1 MITQKLSA
9 FVVTSGALLLGTSV
23 AMASP
28 ETVTRSAHDAAVL
41 VQELLGTFTS
51 TQQAKADPDFRDV
64 TLNHCLATITG
75 VPGYANGQYLYVEQA
90 LSNRLNKPYR
100 QRFYR
105 IKPMA
110 HGKGLVSTTFEPTNA
125 FVLASAINLCDKPLE
140 ARTYTWAEIGK
151 AKCDIFIQRYGNV
164 FAGGTTQ
171 QGCPSTLFGATY
183 MLQDFSLNKGV
194 MTSWDRG
201 YDASGQQVW
210 GSEKG
215 AYEFVKS
222 APSTDLFPAVPPK
235 NSTCDVSGWSLETST
250 MFQKVVGTWEGIWYR
265 YDAAGV
271 LLNSF
276 KSTLE
281 QKVENCMWVQ
291 KNSYPQ
297 PDGTV
302 KVNSFTGK
310 VVGPGVVQ
318 FDGQNDP
325 RFVDYQAFV
334 KEVSNSSLVYEVSH
348 KKTGQITYVETITI
362 VSPNQR
368 LRLGQRYSDRGEYQG
383 TTTIVETKVK

>member
-1 MITQKLSA
+1 MIKTKFTLAALTLGAFLLKPSVTLATEGVSKGQK
-9 FVVTSGALLLGTSV
+9 
-23 AMASP
+23 
-28 ETVTRSAHDAAVL
+28 DAAAL
-41 VQELLGTFTS
+41 VNELLGTFTS
-51 TQQAKADPDFRDV
+51 TAHAQRDPDFRDV
-64 TLNHCLATITG
+64 TLNHCMATITG
-75 VPGYANGQYLYVEQA
+75 VPGYADGHYLYIEQA

-105 IKPMA
+105 IKAMPDS
-110 HGKGLVSTTFEPTNA
+110 KVIVSTTFEPTNA
-125 FVLASAINLCDKPLE
+125 FVLASAINLCNKPLE
-140 ARTYTWAEIGK
+140 ARTYAWSEIGN
-151 AKCDIFIQRYGNV
+151 AKCDIFIERKGNV
-164 FAGGTTQ
+164 YSGGTAA

-183 MLQDFSLNKGV
+183 MLQNFSFHKDV

-201 YDASGQQVW
+201 YDAAGTQVW

-215 AYEFVKS
+215 AYEFVKV
-222 APSTDLFPAVPPK
+222 APSSDPFPATPPK
-235 NSTCDVSGWSLETST
+235 NSKCDVSGWSLETST
-250 MFQKVVGTWEGIWYR
+250 MFQKVVGTWEGTWYR
-265 YDAAGV
+265 YDAAGG
-271 LLNSF
+271 LINSF

-325 RFVDYQAFV
+325 RFIAYEAFV
-334 KEVSNSSLVYEVSH
+334 KEVSDTSLVYEVSH
-348 KKTGQITYVETITI
+348 KLTGQITYVETITV

-368 LRLGQRYSDRGEYQG
+368 LRVGQRYSDRGEFQG
-383 TTTIVETKVK
+383 TTTIVETRTK